1 MTPVS
6 VWPQDAYNQTLIE
19 RVHPPNWINPT
30 PQTRYDL
37 VVIGAGTAGLVVAAG
52 AAGLGIGLKI
62 ALIEKHLFGGDCLN
76 FGCVPSKTLIRS
88 ARAIAEV
95 LQAQTLGIEVKN
107 IQVNFAQVME
117 RLRKIRSEISHQD
130 SVQRFQA
137 LGIDVFLGTAH
148 FLEPSKIAVNDQVL
162 TYRKAVIATGARA
175 SYPPIPGL
183 DKTEFFTNETIFS
196 LTELPARLAVIGGG
210 PIGCELAQAFQRL
223 GSQVT
228 LFHRHASLLNRETC
242 AAAELLQTQ
251 FSKEG
256 IKLILKSQINS
267 VEQTTQGKV
276 LHYQTDSLSDTITV
290 DALLVCTGRSPN
302 IEGLNLEKVGVKGNP
317 QKGIIV
323 NDYLQTTNPHI
334 YAAGDVCLT
343 EKFTHAA
350 DASARIVIKNSL
362 FSPWGWGKA
371 KVINLILPRVTYTD
385 PEIAQVGLTLEQ
397 AQSQNPS
404 VQEIRI
410 PLTAVDRGITDGATA
425 GFIQIVYPMGAD
437 RILGATI
444 VAKNAG
450 EMLSTITL
458 AMTQKLGL
466 NALAQM
472 IYPYP
477 TQAEMIK
484 KAADTYR
491 KTLLTTQIRKIL
503 QLLNQFSG

>member
-1 MTPVS
+1 MTPVT
-6 VWPQDAYNQTLIE
+6 VLPQDAYNQTLLE
-19 RVHPPNWINPT
+19 RVHPPDWINLT
-30 PQTRYDL
+30 PQARYDL
-37 VVIGAGTAGLVVAAG
+37 VVIGAGTAGLVVSAG

-88 ARAIAEV
+88 ARAIAEIH
-95 LQAQTLGIEVKN
+95 QAQTLGIEVPE

-117 RLRKIRSEISHQD
+117 RLRKIRAEISHQD

-137 LGIDVFLGTAH
+137 LGIDVFLGSAH
-148 FLEPSKIAVNDQVL
+148 FLEPSKIAVNDQIL

-175 SYPPIPGL
+175 SHPPIPGL
-183 DKTEFFTNETIFS
+183 ENTEFFTNETIFS

-228 LFHRHASLLNRETC
+228 LFHRHADVLNRETL
-242 AAAELLQTQ
+242 AAAELLQNQ
-251 FSKEG
+251 LSQEG
-256 IKLILKSQINS
+256 VNLILQSQIHL
-267 VEQTTQGKV
+267 VEQTSQGKI
-276 LHYQTDSLSDTITV
+276 LHYQTDSFAGTITV
-290 DALLVCTGRSPN
+290 SAILVCTGRSPN
-302 IEGLNLEKVGVKGNP
+302 LENLNLEKVGVKWDK
-317 QKGIIV
+317 KGIIV
-323 NDYLQTTNPHI
+323 NDYLQTKNPKI
-334 YAAGDVCLT
+334 YAAGDVCLSQ
-343 EKFTHAA
+343 KFTHAA

-371 KVINLILPRVTYTD
+371 KVSNLLIPRVTYTD

-397 AQSQNPS
+397 AQGQYPS
-404 VQEIRI
+404 VQAMTI
-410 PLTAVDRGITDGATA
+410 PLTAIDRGITDGTTA
-425 GFIQIVYPMGAD
+425 GFMQVVYATGSD
-437 RILGATI
+437 QILGATL

-450 EMLSTITL
+450 DLISTITL
-458 AMTQKLGL
+458 AMTQNLGL

-477 TQAEMIK
+477 TQAEIIK

-491 KTLLTTQIRKIL
+491 KTLLTPQIRKIL
-503 QLLNQFSG
+503 RLLTQFSR